1 MAFTLT
7 PPATPTYAAFPVV
20 PTDLPGQPV
29 QIPVATATPVYVP
42 IDPTP
47 QP

>member
-7 PPATPTYAAFPVV
+7 PPATPTYAQFPVV
-20 PTDLPGQPV
+20 PTDPPGQPV
-29 QIPVATATPVYVP
+29 QIPVVTAIPAYTS

-47 QP
+47 QL